1 VPDWPAVAILVGLLA
16 SVAYGAADFVGGV
29 VSRRNNVFTVL
40 LWGQF
45 TGIALVLA
53 GLPLLAR
60 GPLTGETWLLGGA
73 AGVTG
78 VLGAAFLFRGLARG
92 RMSVVAP
99 ITAVLA
105 ASLPVLFALLT
116 GERPSTVTLVGVVVA
131 LGAIALVSAAPGPD
145 SSSETHGGFLSRAA
159 AEGVPEGLGA
169 GFFFA
174 VFFVLLDGVDDGA
187 GLWPIL
193 AVRLVS
199 LVIAGLIVL
208 LGPATATPAVGTRLG
223 VAAAGVIGTA
233 ADYLFVLGSTLGLL
247 SVVVVLTS
255 LYPVTTVVLARTV
268 LKERVARAQ
277 LGGLALA
284 ALGVVLITAG

>member
-1 VPDWPAVAILVGLLA
+1 MPDWPAVAVLVGLLA
-16 SVAYGAADFVGGV
+16 SVAYGAADFIGGV
-29 VSRRNNVFTVL
+29 VSKRNSVFTVL

-53 GLPLLAR
+53 GLPLLAK
-60 GPLTGETWLLGGA
+60 GPLTGETALLGGA
-73 AGVTG
+73 AGVAG

-99 ITAVLA
+99 ITAILA
-105 ASLPVLFALLT
+105 ASLPVLFGLLT
-116 GERPSTVTLVGVVVA
+116 GERPSAVTLVGVVVA
-131 LGAIALVSAAPGPD
+131 LGAIALVSAASEPGSTREGRP
-145 SSSETHGGFLSRAA
+145 GILSRAA
-159 AEGVPEGLGA
+159 ADGVPEGLGA

-174 VFFVLLDGVDDGA
+174 VFFVFLDGVDDAA

-193 AVRLVS
+193 AVRLAS
-199 LVIAGLIVL
+199 LVLAGLVVI
-208 LGPATATPAVGTRLG
+208 LGPATATPAAGTRLG
-223 VAAAGVIGTA
+223 VAAAGLIGTA

-255 LYPVTTVVLARTV
+255 LYPVTTVVLARTM
-268 LKERVARAQ
+268 LKERIARAQ

-284 ALGVVLITAG
+284 ALGVVLITVG

>member
-1 VPDWPAVAILVGLLA
+1 VAHWPAVAVLVGLLA
-16 SVAYGAADFVGGV
+16 SVAYGAADFIGGV
-29 VSRRNNVFTVL
+29 VSKRNNVFTVL

-45 TGIALVLA
+45 TGMALVLA
-53 GLPLLAR
+53 GLPLLAD
-60 GPLTGETWLLGGA
+60 GPLTGDTALLGGA
-73 AGVTG
+73 AGVAG
-78 VLGAAFLFRGLARG
+78 VLGAAFLFQGLARG

-105 ASLPVLFALLT
+105 ASLPVLFGLLT
-116 GERPSTVTLVGVVVA
+116 GERPSTVTLVGVAVA
-131 LGAIALVSAAPGPD
+131 LAAIALVSAAPGPGTSRD
-145 SSSETHGGFLSRAA
+145 ERTGFLSRAA

-174 VFFVLLDGVDDGA
+174 VFFVLLDGVDDAA

-193 AVRLVS
+193 AVRLAS
-199 LVIAGLIVL
+199 ILIAGLIVL
-208 LGPATATPAVGTRLG
+208 LGPATATPAAGTRFG
-223 VAAAGVIGTA
+223 VAAAGLIGTA

-268 LKERVARAQ
+268 LKERIALAQ

-284 ALGVVLITAG
+284 AVGVVLITAD

>member
-29 VSRRNNVFTVL
+29 VSKRNNVFTVL

-45 TGIALVLA
+45 TGIALVLV
-53 GLPLLAR
+53 GLPLLAK
-60 GPLTGETWLLGGA
+60 GPLTAETWLLGGA
-73 AGVTG
+73 AGVAG

-105 ASLPVLFALLT
+105 ASLPVLFGLLT
-116 GERPSTVTLVGVVVA
+116 GERPSTVTLVGVAVA
-131 LGAIALVSAAPGPD
+131 LTAIALVSATPGPGP
-145 SSSETHGGFLSRAA
+145 SAETRASFRA
-159 AEGVPEGLGA
+159 RAVAEGVPEGLGA
-169 GFFFA
+169 GICFA
-174 VFFVLLDGVDDGA
+174 VFFVFLDGVDDGA

-193 AVRLVS
+193 AVRLASMV
-199 LVIAGLIVL
+199 LAGLIVL
-208 LGPATATPAVGTRLG
+208 LGPGTSLPAAGTRLG
-223 VAAAGVIGTA
+223 VAAAGLIGTA

-268 LKERVARAQ
+268 LKERVTRAQ

>member
-1 VPDWPAVAILVGLLA
+1 VAILVGLLA

-29 VSRRNNVFTVL
+29 VSKRNNVFTVL

-45 TGIALVLA
+45 TGIALVLV
-53 GLPLLAR
+53 GLPLLAK
-60 GPLTGETWLLGGA
+60 GPLTAETWLLGGA
-73 AGVTG
+73 AGVAG

-105 ASLPVLFALLT
+105 ASLPVLFGLLT
-116 GERPSTVTLVGVVVA
+116 GERPSTVTLVGVAVA
-131 LGAIALVSAAPGPD
+131 LTAIALVSATPGPGP
-145 SSSETHGGFLSRAA
+145 SAEMRASFRA
-159 AEGVPEGLGA
+159 RAVAEGVPEGLGA
-169 GFFFA
+169 GICFA
-174 VFFVLLDGVDDGA
+174 VFFVFLDGVDDGA

-193 AVRLVS
+193 AVRLASMV
-199 LVIAGLIVL
+199 LAGLIVL
-208 LGPATATPAVGTRLG
+208 LGPGTSLPAAGTRLG
-223 VAAAGVIGTA
+223 VAAAGLIGTA

-268 LKERVARAQ
+268 LKERVTRAQ

>member
-1 VPDWPAVAILVGLLA
+1 VAILVGLLA

-29 VSRRNNVFTVL
+29 VSKRNNVFTVL

-45 TGIALVLA
+45 TGIALVLV
-53 GLPLLAR
+53 GLPLLAK
-60 GPLTGETWLLGGA
+60 GPLTAETWLLGGA
-73 AGVTG
+73 AGVAG

-105 ASLPVLFALLT
+105 ASLPVLFGLLT
-116 GERPSTVTLVGVVVA
+116 GERPSTVTLVGVAVA
-131 LGAIALVSAAPGPD
+131 LTAIALVSATPGPGP
-145 SSSETHGGFLSRAA
+145 SAETRASFRA
-159 AEGVPEGLGA
+159 RAVAEGVPEGLGA
-169 GFFFA
+169 GICFA
-174 VFFVLLDGVDDGA
+174 VFFVFLDGVDDGA

-193 AVRLVS
+193 AVRLASMV
-199 LVIAGLIVL
+199 LAGLIVL
-208 LGPATATPAVGTRLG
+208 LGPGTSLPAAGTRLG
-223 VAAAGVIGTA
+223 VAAAGLIGTA

-268 LKERVARAQ
+268 LKERVTRAQ

>member
-1 VPDWPAVAILVGLLA
+1 MANWPAVAVLVGLLA
-16 SVAYGAADFVGGV
+16 SVAYGAADFLGGV
-29 VSRRNNVFTVL
+29 VTKRNNVFTVL

-53 GLPLLAR
+53 GLPLLAT
-60 GPLTGETWLLGGA
+60 GPLTRGTALLGGG
-73 AGVTG
+73 AGVAG

-105 ASLPVLFALLT
+105 ASLPVLFGLLT
-116 GERPSTVTLVGVVVA
+116 GERPSAVTLVGVVVA
-131 LGAIALVSAAPGPD
+131 LAAIALVSAAPGPD
-145 SSSETHGGFLSRAA
+145 SSWETDGGFLSRAS

-174 VFFVLLDGVDDGA
+174 VFFVFLDGVDDTA

-193 AVRLVS
+193 AVRLAS
-199 LVIAGLIVL
+199 MALAGLIVL
-208 LGPATATPAVGTRLG
+208 LGPAAATPAVGTRLG

-268 LKERVARAQ
+268 LKERIARAQ
-277 LGGLALA
+277 LGGLLLA
-284 ALGVVLITAG
+284 AVGVILISAG